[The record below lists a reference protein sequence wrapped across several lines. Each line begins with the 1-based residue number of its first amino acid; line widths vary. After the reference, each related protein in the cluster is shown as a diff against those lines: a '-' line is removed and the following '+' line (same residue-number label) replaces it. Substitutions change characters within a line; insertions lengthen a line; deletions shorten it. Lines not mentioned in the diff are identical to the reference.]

1 MVKLTFVGDTP
12 ECSVYPYVFKRG
24 EPVEVEEKLA
34 EKLITDLGTGNFK
47 LEGKS
52 YKKKEE
58 KVEEPEP
65 EEEPIKTPEEV
76 EE

>member
-47 LEGKS
+47 YEGKEF
-52 YKKKEE
+52 KKKEE
-58 KVEEPEP
+58 PAP
-65 EEEPIKTPEEV
+65 EEEPIETPEED